1 MAAPSSY
8 DRVLGALTRIFPWA
22 VTITRP
28 AGVAPAAGDSSIG
41 RELGTI
47 AWVMGRVV
55 DRLEAIKDELFPDTA
70 DESISR
76 WEKIARVATNTGVA
90 LATRQDKV
98 LAVFRRLSG
107 PRLDQLASMLLSIFD
122 LTTVDDVEFVETY
135 REQIDLATT
144 QDSVVIAAAIS
155 TTAAVLYYGK
165 PWPGYVDDTGV
176 RIYIEVS
183 GYTAPT
189 VTLTSPAGTAWTIPI
204 TGTATWYENRT
215 AFLGAPASGTWT
227 LSYVESTG
235 TRTLTRVKLTV
246 SNTIDSAQIYNF
258 YAFRDPLLAGTP
270 DIQEAQRL
278 FNRTA
283 LGHMNTFAIQSTAF
297 IVGSANSLVG
307 RDPVAG

>member
-8 DRVLGALTRIFPWA
+8 DRVLGALTRMFPWA

-28 AGVAPAAGDSSIG
+28 AGAAPAAGDSSVG

-55 DRLEAIKDELFPDTA
+55 DRLEAVKAELFPDTA

-76 WEKIARVATNTGVA
+76 WEKIARVATNTGLA
-90 LATRQDKV
+90 LASRQDKV

-122 LTTVDDVEFVETY
+122 LTTVDDVEFIETY
-135 REQIDLATT
+135 REQIDNALT
-144 QDSVVIAAAIS
+144 QDSGVIAVSIT
-155 TTAAVLYYGK
+155 TTATTLYYGK

-176 RIYIEVS
+176 RIYLEVS
-183 GYTAPT
+183 AYASPT
-189 VTLTSPAGTAWTIPI
+189 VTLTSPAGTIWTIPI

-215 AFLGAPASGTWT
+215 AFLDEPAGGTWKLVYTESSGTK
-227 LSYVESTG
+227 
-235 TRTLTRVKLTV
+235 TLTRVKLLM
-246 SNTIDSAQIYNF
+246 SDTIDSAQIYSF
-258 YAFRDPLLAGTP
+258 YAFRDPLLSGTP

-283 LGHMNTFAIQSTAF
+283 LGHMNAFAIQSTAF
-297 IVGSANSLVG
+297 IVGSQYSLVG